1 MLLTM
6 IKSEV
11 PNITYEEFL
20 PEVDLNPN
28 KVWNRTTLGH
38 VSCEAHQH
46 VSCRGDRDP
55 FFGAHTS
62 WSKGKDH
69 GSKPLLNI
77 ENMGNG
83 NCKLKKRMGHWG

>member
-11 PNITYEEFL
+11 PNIIYEEFL

-28 KVWNRTTLGH
+28 KVWDRTTLGH

-46 VSCRGDRDP
+46 VSCREDP
-55 FFGAHTS
+55 FLGPILAGAKVKTMA
-62 WSKGKDH
+62 
-69 GSKPLLNI
+69 LN
-77 ENMGNG
+77 
-83 NCKLKKRMGHWG
+83 HF